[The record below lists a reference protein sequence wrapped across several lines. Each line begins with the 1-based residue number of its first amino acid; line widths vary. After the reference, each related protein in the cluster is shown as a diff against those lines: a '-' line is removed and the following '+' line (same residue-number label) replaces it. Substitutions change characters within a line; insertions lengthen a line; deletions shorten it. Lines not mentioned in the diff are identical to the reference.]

1 MALEAI
7 YGSSARTLKLTD
19 LAQLLRLRA
28 TLNRVPLF
36 PLRA

>member
-7 YGSSARTLKLTD
+7 YGSSAKTLKLID

-28 TLNRVPLF
+28 TLNTVPLF
-36 PLRA
+36 SLRA